1 MNLYL
6 TAGKMPIKYSVI
18 LPTYN
23 ERENIERLIKEIAS
37 SLGQKAEII
46 VVDDDSP
53 DGTWQKV
60 EEMRPAYP
68 NLRLIRRMKDH
79 GLVASLKEGIDKAEG
94 EIIIWMDADGSMP
107 AEKIPEL
114 IEGIEKGYDLVAGS
128 RFVPK
133 GGVELITGTAD
144 SMIGFFLSL
153 LLNRWCQFLFG
164 SWFHDYTSGFV
175 AVRKTVIKNLHLQ
188 GDYGEYFIA
197 LIYEARHQ
205 GYRLLEIPYI
215 NRPRW
220 SGQSKTGLC
229 FWDYLNRGSK
239 YFWLTIKLK
248 LLSLKR

>member
-1 MNLYL
+1 
-6 TAGKMPIKYSVI
+6 MPIKYSVI

-23 ERENIERLIKEIAS
+23 EQENIERLIKEIS
-37 SLGQKAEII
+37 SFLGQKAEII
-46 VVDDDSP
+46 VVDDNSP
-53 DGTWQKV
+53 DKTWQKV
-60 EEMRPAYP
+60 EEIRPAYP
-68 NLRLIRRMKDH
+68 DLKLIRRMKDH

-107 AEKIPEL
+107 SEKIPEL
-114 IEGIEKGYDLVAGS
+114 IDGVERGYDLVAGS

-153 LLNRWCQFLFG
+153 LLNRWCQFFLG

-175 AVRKTVIKNLHLQ
+175 AIKKTVIKNLSLK

-197 LIYEARHQ
+197 LVYQAYRQ
-205 GYRLLEIPYI
+205 GYKLLEIPYV

-229 FWDYLNRGSK
+229 LWDYFKRGWK
-239 YFWLTIKLK
+239 YFWLTLKLK
-248 LLSLKR
+248 FLSLKR

>member
-1 MNLYL
+1 
-6 TAGKMPIKYSVI
+6 MPIKYSII

-23 ERENIERLIKEIAS
+23 ERENIERLIKEVFS
-37 SLGQKAEII
+37 FLGHKAEII

-53 DGTWQKV
+53 DRTWQKV
-60 EEMRPAYP
+60 EEIRPAYP
-68 NLRLIRRMKDH
+68 HLKLIRRMKDH
-79 GLVASLKEGIDKAEG
+79 GLVASLKEGIDKSAG

-107 AEKIPEL
+107 ADKIPEL
-114 IEGIEKGYDLVAGS
+114 IDSVEKGYDLVAGS

-175 AVRKTVIKNLHLQ
+175 AVKKTVINNLPLQ

-197 LIYEARHQ
+197 LVYQAYRQ
-205 GYRLLEIPYI
+205 GYKLLEIPYI

-220 SGQSKTGLC
+220 SGQSKTGLY
-229 FWDYLNRGSK
+229 FWDYLKRGWK